1 MTRRPDGS
9 YRYVLTDDQGVR
21 HLTAEQFADRLYRDH
36 TSQTLLQ
43 LLFNIS
49 GPIGITWVGLG
60 FLGQAMFTG
69 RMLVQWIVSEKKRQ
83 SVVPVAFWWMSLIGG
98 VMLLTYFIWRKDI
111 VGVAGQ
117 STGLLVYGR
126 NLILIRRRR
135 GTYDRRSL
143 RS

>member
-1 MTRRPDGS
+1 MIVVTGGTHGIGAAIVAQLAGHGEQ
-9 YRYVLTDDQGVR
+9 VL
-21 HLTAEQFADRLYRDH
+21 
-36 TSQTLLQ
+36 
-43 LLFNIS
+43 
-49 GPIGITWVGLG
+49 
-60 FLGQAMFTG
+60 FTG
-69 RMLVQWIVSEKKRQ
+69 RMLVQWLASEKRKR